1 MKIGLSKKIF
11 SLLLCCCF
19 VFLAGCGDGT
29 SDNGKQV
36 SGNAKSTDSSSSIS
50 GFDSESTGSTSTT
63 ATTNK
68 NSETKPSNPSTNP
81 SVTVPTQKP
90 VDVGNGE
97 KLIALTFDDGPH
109 TSVTM
114 QIVNTLEKH
123 GAKAT
128 FFVVG
133 NRANYDAAALKKAV
147 SIGCEVG
154 SHTHSHKN
162 LTKLTPAQIAEEM
175 NNSAKSISD
184 VTGVPVTLMRPPEG
198 AHNETVRNNLNY
210 PLIMWSVD
218 SMDWKYR
225 DAQKDYD
232 AIMNTVFDGS
242 IILMHDL
249 YPATAAAVEKLIPDL
264 MAKGYKFVTVSELMA
279 ARGIT
284 MQAGK
289 TYSAA
294 RP

>member
-1 MKIGLSKKIF
+1 MLLAVMLCAFTLS
-11 SLLLCCCF
+11 
-19 VFLAGCGDGT
+19 GCDG
-29 SDNGKQV
+29 
-36 SGNAKSTDSSSSIS
+36 I
-50 GFDSESTGSTSTT
+50 FDSGSGGGGHGGGGHGGGNFVPMDGSPSHSKDTAKDEETDKGSDEDIIYKPPTGGY
-63 ATTNK
+63 
-68 NSETKPSNPSTNP
+68 TKR
-81 SVTVPTQKP
+81 V
-90 VDVGNGE
+90 
-97 KLIALTFDDGPH
+97 ALTFDDGPH
-109 TSVTM
+109 VERTKM
-114 QIVNTLEKH
+114 LADEL
-123 GAKAT
+123 AKYGYHAT

-133 NRANYDAAALKKAV
+133 NRANYDAEALKKAAG
-147 SIGCEVG
+147 IGCEIG
-154 SHTHSHKN
+154 SHTHTHKN
-162 LTKLTPAQIAEEM
+162 LTNLTPSQIVEEM
-175 NNSAKSISD
+175 NNSANSISA

-232 AIMNTVFDGS
+232 SIMNTVFDGS

>member
-1 MKIGLSKKIF
+1 MNRVLSKKVL

-19 VFLAGCGDGT
+19 VFLAGCGD
-29 SDNGKQV
+29 DP
-36 SGNAKSTDSSSSIS
+36 SGEKNVKGNKKNTDSSVSSS
-50 GFDSESTGSTSTT
+50 MSDDFEYPGTTTENHPSSSATLTPQTSTT
-63 ATTNK
+63 
-68 NSETKPSNPSTNP
+68 KPD
-81 SVTVPTQKP
+81 VTQPTQKP
-90 VDVGNGE
+90 TDVADGE

-114 QIVNTLEKH
+114 QIVNTLEKYD
-123 GAKAT
+123 AKAT

-133 NRANYDAAALKKAV
+133 NRANYDTAALKKAV

-162 LTKLTPAQIAEEM
+162 LTKLTAAQIADEM
-175 NNSAKSISD
+175 NNSASAISA

-198 AHNETVRNNLNY
+198 AHNESVRNNLAY
-210 PLIMWSVD
+210 PLIMWTVD
-218 SMDWKYR
+218 SMDWKNR
-225 DAQKDYD
+225 DAQKNYD
-232 AIMNTVFDGS
+232 AVMSTVFDGS

-249 YPATAAAVEKLIPDL
+249 YPATAEAVEKLIPDL